1 MLKEVIESQYS
12 SGMIAP
18 GLVPQSKLKEW
29 GMPLHVNAR
38 VEFSPQAVMKL
49 EAAARKRVLKRTGA
63 YVRKVVQNLIRK
75 RKKKAAPPGHA
86 PFYHGHR
93 GPGGL
98 TFKQSILF
106 EADSYSVAIGP
117 QDNRWKDFGGLHEF
131 GGTRSRKLLNPK
143 KMERRYRIGEVGP
156 VSTGKFK
163 RQRRNIGG
171 NFRGFTDPLDGSPVV
186 FIRLTSKRQIEH
198 ARRLNR
204 RMQKQYFSQNGM
216 AKYPARPF
224 MGPGFQ
230 LAKPK
235 FAEFWRDAI
244 R

>member
-12 SGMIAP
+12 SGMLSP

-38 VEFSPQAVMKL
+38 VEFSPQSVMKL

-98 TFKQSILF
+98 TFKQAILF

-131 GGTRSRKLLNPK
+131 GGTRSRKLLNPQ
-143 KMERRYRIGEVGP
+143 KMERSYCIGVVGP
-156 VSTGKFK
+156 VSTGKY
-163 RQRRNIGG
+163 RRNGRKSG
-171 NFRGFTDPLDGSPVV
+171 LTDPLDGSPVV
-186 FIRLTSKRQIEH
+186 FIRLTSKRQVEH
-198 ARRLNR
+198 ARQLNR
-204 RMQKQYFSQNGM
+204 RLLKKQKKT
-216 AKYPARPF
+216 ATYPARPF